1 MLIELYSLSMTN
13 ALYRQFDD
21 CTGIWNMT
29 RRGDLYM
36 AYKGSDRV
44 CHAWRFPLHLNQYYN

>member
-1 MLIELYSLSMTN
+1 MTN

-36 AYKGSDRV
+36 ACKGSDRV